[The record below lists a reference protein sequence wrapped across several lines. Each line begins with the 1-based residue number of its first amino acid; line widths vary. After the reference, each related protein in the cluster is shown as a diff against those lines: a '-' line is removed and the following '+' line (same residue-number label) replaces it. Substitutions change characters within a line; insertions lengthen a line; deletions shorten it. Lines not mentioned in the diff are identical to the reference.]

1 MHPKRKDNSRKFLV
15 SPAAFARS
23 ILNSFTTF
31 PLTIWST
38 NFHSTSNDYR
48 LRSFFKTVFHP
59 YSHGQ
64 REKDSRFFH
73 PCESFLFRAIIFLER
88 SKIPPIWFRQNYEK
102 TVYRYTWCPVSIVR
116 WTSIARNESARW
128 LTHRRCISILRSARA
143 NKFRKSLEFVV
154 PGEREGSRDPNE
166 TISFTRHRSSAG
178 RETRIIVHLFI
189 RSIGNAITTVH
200 NGYGRRN
207 YRANR
212 HLRFIVSLTTELC
225 ILFS

>member
-1 MHPKRKDNSRKFLV
+1 MRKLPFPRNYIPRTFKNIPNLISTKIRKDRVSVYLV
-15 SPAAFARS
+15 SRLYRT
-23 ILNSFTTF
+23 LN
-31 PLTIWST
+31 
-38 NFHSTSNDYR
+38 
-48 LRSFFKTVFHP
+48 
-59 YSHGQ
+59 
-64 REKDSRFFH
+64 
-73 PCESFLFRAIIFLER
+73 
-88 SKIPPIWFRQNYEK
+88 
-102 TVYRYTWCPVSIVR
+102 VYRAKRERKMANRC
-116 WTSIARNESARW
+116 
-128 LTHRRCISILRSARA
+128 CISILHSARA

>member
-1 MHPKRKDNSRKFLV
+1 MRKL
-15 SPAAFARS
+15 P
-23 ILNSFTTF
+23 F
-31 PLTIWST
+31 PLFQLYS
-38 NFHSTSNDYR
+38 SNVQKY
-48 LRSFFKTVFHP
+48 P
-59 YSHGQ
+59 
-64 REKDSRFFH
+64 
-73 PCESFLFRAIIFLER
+73 ESDFD
-88 SKIPPIWFRQNYEK
+88 KNYEK
-102 TVYRYTWCPVSIVR
+102 TVYRCTWCPVSIVR
-116 WTSIARNESARW
+116 RTSIARNESARW
-128 LTHRRCISILRSARA
+128 LTQRRCISILRSARA
-143 NKFRKSLEFVV
+143 NKFRKSFEFVV